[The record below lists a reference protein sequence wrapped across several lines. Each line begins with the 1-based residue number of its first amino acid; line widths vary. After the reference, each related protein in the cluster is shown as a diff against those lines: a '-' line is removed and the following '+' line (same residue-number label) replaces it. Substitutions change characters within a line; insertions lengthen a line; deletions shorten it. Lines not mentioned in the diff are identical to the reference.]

1 MKDLLLVIS
10 GVGAGWLMSSVYTTA
25 RIIRE
30 LSKIKSGNKSRVT
43 YSSYYK
49 SRQSK
54 EDDYFIFETRNDAQN
69 ILDSL
74 TEILDLYSC
83 VSLSDYNDLV
93 GVIGPYTDNKI
104 GWTNLD
110 NVKINMVRGG
120 YRLLMPRKIILN

>member
-10 GVGAGWLMSSVYTTA
+10 GVGAGWLMSSVYTKA

-30 LSKIKSGNKSRVT
+30 FSKI
-43 YSSYYK
+43 K

-69 ILDSL
+69 ILDSI

-120 YRLLMPRKIILN
+120 YRLLMPRAIPLN